1 MTNKVKRLPKNYN
14 GKMPTSRE
22 IKHLLPQILN
32 GICTKLDEN
41 PTQISSVWKEI
52 VGDKIARFTKVIEF
66 NEGALKVKVDNSTLY
81 SLLVEHEKQRLLKA
95 LQKRLPKLRIKTLLF
110 RIG

>member
-1 MTNKVKRLPKNYN
+1 
-14 GKMPTSRE
+14 MPTSRE

-32 GICTKLDEN
+32 GICTKLHEN
-41 PTQISSVWKEI
+41 PTQISSVWKKI

>member
-1 MTNKVKRLPKNYN
+1 
-14 GKMPTSRE
+14 MPTSRE

-32 GICTKLDEN
+32 GICIKLDEN

-81 SLLVEHEKQRLLKA
+81 SLLVQGDKEAILR
-95 LQKRLPKLRIKTLLF
+95 KLRDQVPHAKITGLYF